1 MTRVIPGSFN
11 PIYPELHE
19 FIIEINGCTIL
30 IHVPISLTKRDWKRF
45 KKALECKATI
55 QINRRDPD
63 IYNIDLTSE
72 SLKLIGKTTIFIDF
86 DELDQSYILEAVTKI
101 IKYLS

>member
-11 PIYPELHE
+11 PVYPELHE

-30 IHVPISLTKRDWKRF
+30 VHVPISLTKRDWRRF
-45 KKALECKATI
+45 KKALECKTVI
-55 QINRRDPD
+55 KINRHDPD

-72 SLKLIGKTTIFIDF
+72 SLKLIGKTTISIDF
-86 DELDQSYILEAVTKI
+86 DELDQGYILEAVTEIVKS
-101 IKYLS
+101 LS